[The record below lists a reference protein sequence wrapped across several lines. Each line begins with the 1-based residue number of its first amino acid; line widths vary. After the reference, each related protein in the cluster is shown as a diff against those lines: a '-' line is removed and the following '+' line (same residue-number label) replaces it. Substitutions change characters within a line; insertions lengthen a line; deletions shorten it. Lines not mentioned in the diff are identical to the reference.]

1 MGNPARALTKR
12 GSHLAKRGD
21 PTLLRAVALE
31 WLKSFN
37 EETVAKKFEI
47 EPRTVARILSRD
59 DIQQYI
65 SRRMIPLED
74 IAEVGARRL
83 LEEALKTAF
92 DDKVEWKE
100 RTENRKLLARTLLP
114 EIKKVSVDHN
124 HYIRAPARATS
135 VEEWQAQ
142 LQAGGIT
149 PDVPVIEA
157 EVIDEDE

>member
-12 GSHLAKRGD
+12 GNYLAKRGN

-37 EETVAKKFEI
+37 EEAVAKKFEI

-65 SRRMIPLED
+65 SRRMVPLED

-114 EIKKVSVDHN
+114 EIKKVSVEH
-124 HYIRAPARATS
+124 RF
-135 VEEWQAQ
+135 
-142 LQAGGIT
+142 LQA
-149 PDVPVIEA
+149 PPKASLEDWA
-157 EVIDEDE
+157 EMAEQHAIKAAPIQDADFEVEDA